1 MNMQAETVN
10 KMSAIDRALEAAKAR
25 KAAKDAEVTNEDSY
39 VMSTTI
45 TPKTPKEPKGND
57 PDREA
62 RSIARAAQ
70 REERLAAKAVAT
82 SADRAAKILRKAAR
96 AAKRLEK
103 TAVKSRRSS
112 EPAHMKKVERARS
125 KCPPM
130 NIETEKFF
138 NEAIGNFSA
147 AQIDS
152 LAQHLL
158 VHNRAYKTQR
168 ASESTPF
175 QVGTVVTI
183 TGGETKYIGMNG
195 VVTKSQKLRTTVAVE
210 GMNNPLYV
218 YTADAKI
225 ADIDTEQLSVA
236 V

>member
-1 MNMQAETVN
+1 MQTETVN
-10 KMSAIDRALEAAKAR
+10 KLSAIDRALEAAKAR
-25 KAAKDAEVTNEDSY
+25 KAAKDAAESTAAD
-39 VMSTTI
+39 VMPA
-45 TPKTPKEPKGND
+45 PKMPKEPKGNN

-62 RSIARAAQ
+62 RR
-70 REERLAAKAVAT
+70 AAKAAAA
-82 SADRAAKILRKAAR
+82 SADRELKAARKEAR

-103 TAVKSRRSS
+103 TEGKSRRSS

-175 QVGTVVTI
+175 QIGTVITI

-225 ADIDTEQLSVA
+225 ADIDTEQLSIA